1 MRAVLFSLLLAAIA
15 CAPEYQIGNKPPEPE
30 PPVDTAPEPEPEIP
44 AEPGVAPVA
53 VCSAT
58 PNPVR
63 PPFETATWLGRDSYS
78 PSGKAITR
86 AQWRLT
92 SKPVGSAAVMPGGDT
107 INRQGFVPDLAGV
120 YKAEL
125 RVYDADG
132 LVSEVCETELEAVPS
147 QSLWVELFWTHDND
161 DLDLHL
167 VRDGGRKE
175 TQDDCYY
182 SNCVR
187 GGPDWGVRGEQADN
201 PRLDL
206 DDRPNVGPEN
216 INIDAPGDPGFT
228 VYVHDYPGHTYQGAN
243 EATVNIYLDGQL
255 VWTDTR
261 TISGES
267 SWTEY
272 AHIDWAARS
281 VQSR

>member
-1 MRAVLFSLLLAAIA
+1 MRAWTVGILLLAA
-15 CAPEYQIGNKPPEPE
+15 CTPEYQIGNKPPEPE
-30 PPVDTAPEPEPEIP
+30 PPRDTSAPEPEVPVV
-44 AEPGVAPVA
+44 AGEPPIA

-78 PSGKAITR
+78 PTGKEIVR

-92 SKPVGSAAVMPGGDT
+92 EKPVGSAAVMPGGDT

-120 YKAEL
+120 YKAQL
-125 RVYDADG
+125 RVYDTDG
-132 LVSEVCETELEAVPS
+132 AVSEVCEAALEAVPS
-147 QSLWVELFWTHDND
+147 QSLWVEMFWTHDND

-167 VRDGGRKE
+167 VRAGGRKE

-206 DDRPNVGPEN
+206 DDRPDVGPEN
-216 INIDAPGDPGFT
+216 INIDAPGDEGFT
-228 VYVHDYPGHTYQGAN
+228 VFVHDYPGHTFQGAN
-243 EATVNIYLDGQL
+243 DATVNIYLDGSL

-272 AHIDWAARS
+272 AYIDWTNRTVIAR
-281 VQSR
+281 